1 MHPEEYPLQTHY
13 MISHMRVD
21 PRYKAKRRRQIRESL
36 PAPLNEIPL
45 RHVERVH
52 ALPERQQAIL
62 AAVLARL
69 GVRCLG
75 NCLTILKS
83 SSVAIE
89 SEDDLIERL
98 QRARKPYHGKRG
110 SPEGTADDRDHLATL
125 LRTCYPDMP
134 ESTAQALAASDVM
147 LASLSVVTSTRQAL
161 EEATSDFVVTALYT
175 LLEER
180 LHALEQILNSNPAF
194 AKAIQR
200 SRPDWN
206 IKR

>member
-1 MHPEEYPLQTHY
+1 MHPGEYPLQTHY
-13 MISHMRVD
+13 MISRMAED
-21 PRYKAKRRRQIRESL
+21 PQTRATRRRQIRESL

-52 ALPERQQAIL
+52 ALPQRQQAIL

-69 GVRCLG
+69 GVQRLDECLSV
-75 NCLTILKS
+75 LKS
-83 SSVAIE
+83 CGESIE
-89 SEDDLIERL
+89 REDDLIQRLERFPKL
-98 QRARKPYHGKRG
+98 YREQGLRQ
-110 SPEGTADDRDHLATL
+110 STAEDRDHLANL

-134 ESTAQALAASDVM
+134 EATAQALAASDVM
-147 LASLSVVTSTRQAL
+147 SASLSVVTSTRQAL